1 MRAHRRRIPDNK
13 IDNTASFFYMP
24 DEIFKEGI
32 NILGRRFASPDA
44 GRDVL
49 QFNPCLKHKL
59 IRHTTRHFAE
69 TELAPIAA
77 DIDRERIFP
86 REVIAKMAK
95 LNYFGLQAPKAYG
108 GAALDSISAAIVV
121 EEISRVCAAVGLCVT
136 VHNGVAVYPFLRFA
150 NEAQKKKYLPEL
162 ASGRAIGAFSL
173 TEANAGSDAGSVETT
188 ATKKGGNFILSG
200 TKIFVTNGGV
210 CDVALIFALTSSP
223 QSKLQSSVFI
233 VESGFAGF
241 LRGELEDLC
250 GMRANPV
257 SSLFFEDC
265 PVPEENLL
273 GRQGD
278 GMKIGLATL
287 DNGRIGVAA
296 QALGIAQGAME
307 AAVKYAKERQ
317 QFKKPLASQQT
328 IQNYIADMATE
339 IMAARL
345 LLYRACDLK
354 DAGLPFGAEASMAKL
369 YCSTVASKVTGLA
382 VQIHGG
388 YGYSKEYDV
397 ERYFRDAKVT
407 EIYEGTSEIQRMVIA
422 RAILTQPM
430 M

>member
-1 MRAHRRRIPDNK
+1 M
-13 IDNTASFFYMP
+13 
-24 DEIFKEGI
+24 
-32 NILGRRFASPDA
+32 
-44 GRDVL
+44 
-49 QFNPCLKHKL
+49 QFNPCMKHKL
-59 IRHTTRHFAE
+59 IRNSARSFAE
-69 TELAPIAA
+69 TELASIAA
-77 DIDRERIFP
+77 EIDQQRIFP
-86 REVIAKMAK
+86 RNVIAKMK
-95 LNYFGLQAPKAYG
+95 ELNYFGLQVPEEYG
-108 GAALDSISAAIVV
+108 GAALDSISSAIVV

-136 VHNGVAVYPFLRFA
+136 VHNGVAVYPVLRFA
-150 NEAQKKKYLPEL
+150 NAGQKEKYLPQL
-162 ASGRAIGAFSL
+162 AAGNVIGAFSL

-188 ATKKGGNFILSG
+188 AVKNGTNYILNG

-210 CDVALIFALTSSP
+210 CDVALIFALTSLP
-223 QSKLQSSVFI
+223 VNKLQSSVFI
-233 VESGFAGF
+233 VESKFPGF

-257 SSLFFEDC
+257 SSLFFENC

-273 GRQGD
+273 GQLGD

-317 QFKKPLASQQT
+317 QFKKPIASQQT

-345 LLYRACDLK
+345 LLYRACEIK
-354 DAGLPFGAEASMAKL
+354 DAGAPFGCEASMAKL
-369 YCSTVASKVTGLA
+369 YCSSVASKVTGLA
-382 VQIHGG
+382 LQIHGG

-397 ERYFRDAKVT
+397 ERYFRDARVT

-422 RAILTQPM
+422 RAILSQPM

>member
-1 MRAHRRRIPDNK
+1 M
-13 IDNTASFFYMP
+13 
-24 DEIFKEGI
+24 
-32 NILGRRFASPDA
+32 
-44 GRDVL
+44 
-49 QFNPCLKHKL
+49 KHKL
-59 IRHTTRHFAE
+59 IRNTVRHFAE

-77 DIDRERIFP
+77 EIDQQRTFP
-86 REVIAKMAK
+86 RNVIDKMKA
-95 LNYFGLQAPKAYG
+95 LNYFGLQVPKEYG
-108 GAALDSISAAIVV
+108 GSALDSISSAIVI
-121 EEISRVCAAVGLCVT
+121 EELSRVCAAVGLCVT
-136 VHNGVAVYPFLRFA
+136 VHNGVAVYPFLQFA
-150 NEAQKKKYLPEL
+150 NARQKEIYLPQL
-162 ASGRAIGAFSL
+162 ASGNIIGAFSL

-188 ATKKGGNFILSG
+188 AVKNGPDYLLNG

-210 CDVALIFALTSSP
+210 CDVALIFALTPTEQKNLS
-223 QSKLQSSVFI
+223 SSVFI
-233 VESGFAGF
+233 VESRYDGF

-265 PVPEENLL
+265 RVPAENLL
-273 GRQGD
+273 GKLGD
-278 GMKIGLATL
+278 GMKIGMATL

-317 QFKKPLASQQT
+317 QFKKPIASQQT

-345 LLYRACDLK
+345 LLYRACELK
-354 DAGLPFGAEASMAKL
+354 DAGAPFGCEASMAKL
-369 YCSTVASKVTGLA
+369 YCSSVASKVTSLA

-422 RAILTQPM
+422 RTILSQVVI
-430 M
+430 

>member
-1 MRAHRRRIPDNK
+1 
-13 IDNTASFFYMP
+13 
-24 DEIFKEGI
+24 
-32 NILGRRFASPDA
+32 
-44 GRDVL
+44 L
-49 QFNPCLKHKL
+49 QFNPCMKHKL
-59 IRHTTRHFAE
+59 IRSTARHFAE

-77 DIDRERIFP
+77 EIDQHRIFP
-86 REVIAKMAK
+86 REVIEKMRP
-95 LNYFGLQAPKAYG
+95 LHYFGLQAPKEYG

-121 EEISRVCAAVGLCVT
+121 EELSRVCAAVGLCVT
-136 VHNGVAVYPFLRFA
+136 VHNGVAVYPFLQFA
-150 NEAQKKKYLPEL
+150 SSSQKEKYLPKL
-162 ASGRAIGAFSL
+162 ASGEVIGAFSL

-188 ATKKGGNFILSG
+188 AVKSGSDYVLNG

-223 QSKLQSSVFI
+223 ENRLQSSVFI
-233 VESGFAGF
+233 VESGLPGF

-257 SSLFFEDC
+257 SSLFLEDC
-265 PVPEENLL
+265 RVPQENLL
-273 GRQGD
+273 GHLGD

-317 QFKKPLASQQT
+317 QFKKPIASQQT

-345 LLYRACDLK
+345 LLYRACELK
-354 DAGLPFGAEASMAKL
+354 DAGQPFGCEASMAKL
-369 YCSTVASKVTGLA
+369 YCSSVASKVTSVA

-407 EIYEGTSEIQRMVIA
+407 EIYEGTSEIQRVVIA
-422 RAILTQPM
+422 RAILSSPIL
-430 M
+430 